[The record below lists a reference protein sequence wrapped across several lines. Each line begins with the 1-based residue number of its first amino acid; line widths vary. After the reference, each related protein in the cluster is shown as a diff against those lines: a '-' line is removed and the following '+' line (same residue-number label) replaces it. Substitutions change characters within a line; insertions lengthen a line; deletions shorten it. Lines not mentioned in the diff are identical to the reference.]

1 VLNSQQLPGT
11 VAVCAVAS
19 DLRGTGMYRSVQM
32 VSIQRSKAA
41 LRVAI
46 LGVGLCLFGC
56 TARTLPLPP
65 PELDP
70 LVAPNAQGLVRVA
83 GTAQEGAAIGVLNEA
98 TNQGVIVTP
107 SQSGCDRTCKFEALV
122 AAHPG
127 DSIRVWQFY
136 ETPASF
142 SLKVPK

>member
-1 VLNSQQLPGT
+1 MAAST
-11 VAVCAVAS
+11 MAS
-19 DLRGTGMYRSVQM
+19 DLRRQSMHRSVQM
-32 VSIQRSKAA
+32 AMIAPFTVA
-41 LRVAI
+41 LRVTV
-46 LGVGLCLFGC
+46 LGLCLSFVGC

-83 GTAQEGAAIGVLNEA
+83 GTAQEGAAVGVLNEA
-98 TNQGVIVTP
+98 TNQGLIVT
-107 SQSGCDRTCKFEALV
+107 STQNGCDRTCKFEALV

-136 ETPASF
+136 STPAAAN
-142 SLKVPK
+142 LVVPK